1 MCVNHV
7 WKPCLLRHSP
17 KVHVFSNIQN
27 PKQGFLGV
35 LHDWDPRWGP
45 PETTPHFAQSEKKVK
60 SALWGFEL
68 KSGRIFGVGKIFVCD
83 RDFLQFF
90 FGSSVK
96 KVKKSEKNVCDR
108 GLSQGNKIIQPIF

>member
-1 MCVNHV
+1 MIGTLAGG
-7 WKPCLLRHSP
+7 LLRPPPISP
-17 KVHVFSNIQN
+17 KV
-27 PKQGFLGV
+27 K
-35 LHDWDPRWGP
+35 
-45 PETTPHFAQSEKKVK
+45 KKVK